1 MNLSGKGAAYGA
13 VGGLLGGA
21 AVGYLAGEGT
31 KAVRKRTGVGAVS
44 GVVLGAVGGALLGPS
59 STTSSSSSGNGGATV
74 AAGGGGGG
82 GGGGGDQ
89 NVTPTNQAIG
99 SSGLPRHL
107 NGVGR
112 GTAGLSQLTPARLR
126 A

>member
-74 AAGGGGGG
+74 AAGGATVAA
-82 GGGGGDQ
+82 GGDQ
-89 NVTPTNQAIG
+89 NSTPTNQAIG